1 MKTRIDLLIFTFLTL
16 TSAANAAEERPLRT
30 DVESAAGLRNVYSL
44 DCSQTR
50 DGKPGYLCWYRDDNT
65 NALGAFVRVEKGWF
79 GWNKIDDD

>member
-1 MKTRIDLLIFTFLTL
+1 MRTNLYTIGLALMASATL
-16 TSAANAAEERPLRT
+16 AHAADERPMRA
-30 DVESAAGLRNVYSL
+30 DVESAAGLRNIYSL

-79 GWNKIDDD
+79 GWKKIGTD